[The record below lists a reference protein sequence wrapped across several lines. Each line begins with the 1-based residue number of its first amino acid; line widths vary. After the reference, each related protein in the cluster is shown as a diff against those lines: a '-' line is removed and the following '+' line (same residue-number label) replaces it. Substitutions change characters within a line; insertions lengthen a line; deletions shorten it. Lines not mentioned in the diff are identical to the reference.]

1 MSVAQGS
8 PSPFAAG
15 LSGRCPR
22 CGRGR
27 LFQGFLS
34 VAPRCEACGL
44 DLSVQDSGDG
54 PAAFIILI
62 VGFAVV
68 GAALI
73 VEVEYGWPVWLHL
86 LVWLPLTVA
95 GCLVLMRP
103 FKGILIALQYRH
115 RRHEFHEG

>member
-1 MSVAQGS
+1 VSGAD
-8 PSPFAAG
+8 PSPFATG
-15 LSGRCPR
+15 LAGRCPR

-34 VAPRCEACGL
+34 VAPHGEACGL

-62 VGFAVV
+62 VGVLVV
-68 GAALI
+68 GGALV
-73 VEVEYGWPVWLHL
+73 VEVRYGWPIGLHL
-86 LVWLPLTVA
+86 LVWLPLTVV

-103 FKGILIALQYRH
+103 LKGLLIALQYRH
-115 RRHEFHEG
+115 RRHEFDAG